1 MNKKKQHYVWRN
13 YLNSWTVNDQL
24 FCQRSGKIFSS
35 NAEGV
40 AVENYFYHTK
50 ELNQDDFNL
59 IEEFVLKPAS
69 PFHKILH
76 RNWLKAFNM
85 PFRQLTSLKELGF
98 EEEKI
103 EKFRTWLENNIYE
116 ELLSEYEGGWNK
128 FLSELQCG
136 KMDFFSDNSER
147 MGFLFFL
154 AVQYMRTDRMKNAV
168 SQSVAKTMKK
178 DGFDLEKIWNPVS
191 HIFAVNVAFDTYN
204 KKPKLCMLE
213 NESSVPFITGDQPV
227 VNISATNIP
236 PGQPSDKME
245 LYYPVTPKL
254 AVLLTENETCQT
266 NKVSVSSEEA
276 ACYNDHIFQ
285 NSNNSIYAQTKEILE
300 QFQSRN
306 VETKSEN

>member
-1 MNKKKQHYVWRN
+1 
-13 YLNSWTVNDQL
+13 
-24 FCQRSGKIFSS
+24 
-35 NAEGV
+35 
-40 AVENYFYHTK
+40 
-50 ELNQDDFNL
+50 
-59 IEEFVLKPAS
+59 
-69 PFHKILH
+69 
-76 RNWLKAFNM
+76 M